1 MKESLEFYKE
11 HLADIVMC
19 GLSYEEQETV
29 VIRTHNDD
37 FISVETCLPSDFTI
51 FRRNALNGDWELTG
65 VEVAADETDPLRI
78 VSARFKAPK
87 KLLSFRAAKKNL
99 TDEQR
104 AAVTARFAK
113 KKV

>member
-11 HLADIVMC
+11 HLADIVMS

-37 FISVETCLPSDFTI
+37 FLSVETTLPSDFTI
-51 FRRNALNGDWELTG
+51 FRRNALKGDWELTG
-65 VEVAADETDPLRI
+65 VEVAAAEPDPLRI

-87 KLLSFRAAKKNL
+87 RLLPFRPAKKIM

-104 AAVTARFAK
+104 AAVAARFAK

>member
-29 VIRTHNDD
+29 IIRTHNDG
-37 FISVETCLPSDFTI
+37 FLSVETSLPSDFTI
-51 FRRNALNGDWELTG
+51 FRRNALKGDWELTG
-65 VEVAADETDPLRI
+65 VEVAADEPDPLRI

-87 KLLSFRAAKKNL
+87 KLLTFRPAKKIL

-104 AAVTARFAK
+104 AAVAARFAK

>member
-1 MKESLEFYKE
+1 MKESLAFYKE

-29 VIRTHNDD
+29 VIRTHDDD
-37 FISVETCLPSDFTI
+37 FLSVETTLPSDFTI
-51 FRRNALNGDWELTG
+51 FRRNTLNGDWELTG
-65 VEVAADETDPLRI
+65 VEVAADEPDPLRI

-87 KLLSFRAAKKNL
+87 KLLTFRPAKKIL

-104 AAVTARFAK
+104 AAVAARLGK